1 MKFDVYNC
9 FFAFNVSTMTVN
21 EQCMRIKKCNACNMA
36 SLHMKID
43 SIIAAIA
50 SKQCVGN
57 DFIFTIFVC
66 FLQNMPKFLI

>member
-1 MKFDVYNC
+1 
-9 FFAFNVSTMTVN
+9 
-21 EQCMRIKKCNACNMA
+21 MA

>member
-50 SKQCVGN
+50 SNNVLVM
-57 DFIFTIFVC
+57 IL
-66 FLQNMPKFLI
+66 FLQYLYVFYKTCQNS